1 MLYYMK
7 LVSVIIPYYKKRDF
21 IKSTLNSVIDQS
33 YKKLEI
39 IIIYDDSDLADYYF
53 LKFFCK
59 KDKRIKIYR
68 NPKNLHVAESRNKG
82 IKLAKGDYIAFID
95 SDDIW
100 YNNKIKTQIKFMT
113 DNKALFSFSS
123 YNIINKENKNIGAI
137 KAEKKIDYAS
147 LLKSCDI
154 GLSTVMF
161 NQSLKKYIIFPKL
174 KTKEDYVVWLRL
186 AKNKINL
193 FGITKYLSAW
203 RKVNNSLSSSIF
215 QRMVDGYKVYRVY
228 EKKSIINSIIFL
240 FILSVSFLKK
250 RYNSMSI

>member
-1 MLYYMK
+1 MK
-7 LVSVIIPYYKKRDF
+7 LISVIIPYYKKRDF
-21 IKSTLNSVIDQS
+21 IKWTLNSVINQS

-39 IIIYDDSDLADYYF
+39 IIIYDDSDLADFYF

-59 KDKRIKIYR
+59 KDRRIKIYR
-68 NPKNLHVAESRNKG
+68 NPNNLHVAESRNKG

-100 YNNKIKTQIKFMT
+100 YKNKIRTQIKFMT
-113 DNKALFSFSS
+113 VNKALFSFSS
-123 YNIINKENKNIGAI
+123 YNIINEDNKTIGAI
-137 KAEKKIDYAS
+137 KAQKEIDYIS

-161 NQSLKKYIIFPKL
+161 HKNLKKYIIFPKL

-186 AKNKINL
+186 VKNKVNL
-193 FGITKYLSAW
+193 LGIKNFLSAW
-203 RKVNNSLSSSIF
+203 RKVNNSLSSSVC
-215 QRMVDGYKVYRVY
+215 QRMIDGYKVYRIY
-228 EKKSIINSIIFL
+228 EKMSIISSIIFL

-250 RYNSMSI
+250 RYNSKFI